1 MYFSYPHPPTD
12 MDDEPGLCPSQAMT
26 NVYAL
31 LQRGREGGNEETGK
45 EGQGRREVIHEYGS
59 ES

>member
-1 MYFSYPHPPTD
+1 MYFTYPHPPTD

-45 EGQGRREVIHEYGS
+45 EGRGRREVE
-59 ES
+59 